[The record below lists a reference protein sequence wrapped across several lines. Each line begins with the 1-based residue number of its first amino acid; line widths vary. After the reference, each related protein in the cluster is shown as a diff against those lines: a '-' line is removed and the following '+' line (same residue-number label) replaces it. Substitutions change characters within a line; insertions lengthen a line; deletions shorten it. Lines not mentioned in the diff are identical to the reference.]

1 MELGR
6 PAAGGHIAFIDR
18 GRRELPG
25 APDFIGRTVPT
36 IAGEEV
42 RGCLTEIDGE
52 DGVWLV
58 EPQSK
63 DEDGA

>member
-1 MELGR
+1 MGLVG
-6 PAAGGHIAFIDR
+6 FIHR
-18 GRRELPG
+18 GLRGLPG

-42 RGCLTEIDGE
+42 RVCLTEIDGE